1 VFLLVTTRDADQ
13 DAPEPAL
20 GEDDRRTVAALL
32 RGDEETFRELVERYD
47 RPLLRLAMMYVR
59 PRSAAEE
66 VVQDTWLGVLRGL
79 PAFEGRSSLRTWIFR
94 ILVNQARTRGVR
106 ESRSVPFSAL
116 AGDDGQAV
124 DPDRFLPDGRWA
136 TPPRP
141 LEELPESVL
150 LGAEARALVL
160 MAIGE
165 LPPSQRDVITLRDV
179 EGWAAAEV
187 RDALELS
194 EANERVLLHRARAKV
209 RARLEAYF
217 SEVAA

>member
-1 VFLLVTTRDADQ
+1 MFLLVTTRDADP

-32 RGDEETFRELVERYD
+32 RGDEDAFRELVERYQGS
-47 RPLLRLAMMYVR
+47 LLRLALMYVR
-59 PRSAAEE
+59 TRSAAEE

-79 PAFEGRSSLRTWIFR
+79 PAFEGRSSLKTWIYR

-116 AGDDGQAV
+116 AGDDGPAV
-124 DPDRFLPDGRWA
+124 DPDRFLPDGSWGS
-136 TPPRP
+136 PPRP
-141 LEELPESVL
+141 LAELPESVL

-160 MAIGE
+160 AAIGE
-165 LPPSQRDVITLRDV
+165 LPPAQRDVITLRDV
-179 EGWAAAEV
+179 EGWSAAEV
-187 RDALELS
+187 RDALGVS
-194 EANERVLLHRARAKV
+194 EGNERVLLHRARSKV

-217 SEVAA
+217 AEVAA